1 MWAVTKAILWDL
13 DGVLADTAAF
23 HFEAWRQIFAS
34 LGKGFS
40 EDDFKR
46 TFGLRNQA
54 VLRDVLGDISREELE
69 EVGRRKDE
77 LYRALI
83 QGNLS
88 PLTGVERLLRHFKGD
103 GKRMAVVSS
112 TARENVRLILT
123 SLRLESYFE
132 TVVAGEDVTRGKPD
146 PQGFLLAAERLGVAL
161 GDCLV
166 IEDAPDGIEAGRRAG
181 MRCVG
186 VATSH
191 PAEALARADLVV
203 RTLEEP
209 ALYAF
214 LDEAPQP
221 PARG

>member
-1 MWAVTKAILWDL
+1 VTKAILWDL

-23 HFEAWRQIFAS
+23 HFEAWRQIFES

-54 VLRDVLGDISREELE
+54 VLRDVLGNIPREQLDDL
-69 EVGRRKDE
+69 GRRKDE

-88 PLTGVERLLRHFKGD
+88 PLAGVERLLRHLKGD

-112 TARENVRLILT
+112 TARENVRLILA
-123 SLRLESYFE
+123 SLGLDSYFE

-146 PQGFLLAAERLGVAL
+146 PQGFLLAAERLGVAP

-191 PAEALARADLVV
+191 PAQALARADLVV
-203 RTLEEP
+203 RSLEEP

-214 LDEAPQP
+214 LDEAP
-221 PARG
+221 

>member
-1 MWAVTKAILWDL
+1 VTKAILWDL

-23 HFEAWRQIFAS
+23 HFEAWRQIFES

-54 VLRDVLGDISREELE
+54 VLRDVLGNIPREQLDDL
-69 EVGRRKDE
+69 GRRKDE

-88 PLTGVERLLRHFKGD
+88 PLAGVERLLRHLKGD

-112 TARENVRLILT
+112 TARENVRLILA
-123 SLRLESYFE
+123 SLGLDSYFE

-146 PQGFLLAAERLGVAL
+146 PQGFLLAAERLGVAP

-191 PAEALARADLVV
+191 PAQALARADLVV

-214 LDEAPQP
+214 LDEAP
-221 PARG
+221 